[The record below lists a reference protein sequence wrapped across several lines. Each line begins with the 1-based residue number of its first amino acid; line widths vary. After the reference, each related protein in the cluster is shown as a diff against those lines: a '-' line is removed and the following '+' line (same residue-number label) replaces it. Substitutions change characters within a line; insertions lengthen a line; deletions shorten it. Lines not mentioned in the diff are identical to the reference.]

1 MRAIYC
7 SIRCCTMNI
16 VKTGRCGVRPW
27 GWRRTRAAW
36 AEVFTDSNGVTEA
49 AFAGMG
55 MALLRRS
62 FIAPAL
68 TQGRLV
74 NPLAQPIACP
84 LAYHLVYHETALLAP
99 VNRCF
104 RALLRPAPGRC

>member
-1 MRAIYC
+1 
-7 SIRCCTMNI
+7 
-16 VKTGRCGVRPW
+16 P
-27 GWRRTRAAW
+27 
-36 AEVFTDSNGVTEA
+36 VFTDSNGVTEA

-99 VNRCF
+99 ANRCF
-104 RALLRPAPGRC
+104 RDWLLGQRPAVAEEHA

>member
-16 VKTGRCGVRPW
+16 VKTGRCGEAVGLAPHFA
-27 GWRRTRAAW
+27 RRGP
-36 AEVFTDSNGVTEA
+36 VFTDSNGVTEA

-68 TQGRLV
+68 TQGGWLILWRSPSPVRWPINWFTTRPRCWRLPTAV
-74 NPLAQPIACP
+74 SRLAAW
-84 LAYHLVYHETALLAP
+84 
-99 VNRCF
+99 
-104 RALLRPAPGRC
+104 PAPGRC

>member
-1 MRAIYC
+1 M
-7 SIRCCTMNI
+7 
-16 VKTGRCGVRPW
+16 
-27 GWRRTRAAW
+27 
-36 AEVFTDSNGVTEA
+36 TEA

-99 VNRCF
+99 ANRCF
-104 RALLRPAPGRC
+104 RDWLLGQRRPLLRSARSEGALSDKDPYA

>member
-1 MRAIYC
+1 MGLA
-7 SIRCCTMNI
+7 
-16 VKTGRCGVRPW
+16 PHFA
-27 GWRRTRAAW
+27 RRGP
-36 AEVFTDSNGVTEA
+36 VFTDSNGVTEA

-99 VNRCF
+99 ANRCF
-104 RALLRPAPGRC
+104 ATGCLASARPLLRSARSEGALSDKDPYA